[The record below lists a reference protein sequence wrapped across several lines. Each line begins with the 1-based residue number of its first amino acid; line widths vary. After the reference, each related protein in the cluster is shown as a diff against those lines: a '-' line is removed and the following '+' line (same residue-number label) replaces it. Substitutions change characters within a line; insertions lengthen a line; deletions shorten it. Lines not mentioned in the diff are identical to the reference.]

1 MQSEVGVNVCEYH
14 IFDMGNYGNKVPKE
28 LKRAYYH
35 QWGLMRQGGKAPESL
50 GRTMKM
56 GEKHA
61 FKGLKDTI
69 VELGHEALDVIDIFV
84 SNRIFFFVLKKRLYK
99 YIYYVPAMVYS
110 IISYTLSIFLLFN

>member
-35 QWGLMRQGGKAPESL
+35 QWGLMRQGGMAPNI
-50 GRTMKM
+50 GVNRV
-56 GEKHA
+56 